1 VPDLVDEGGED
12 AEQPGPRRAVADPRA
27 NLVES
32 AGAGLDF
39 TGRVGQGSPQ
49 RLFKTVV
56 PR

>member
-1 VPDLVDEGGED
+1 MPDPIEKAEED

-32 AGAGLDF
+32 VGTGLEL
-39 TGRVGQGSPQ
+39 TGYVGQGPPQ

-56 PR
+56 LG

>member
-1 VPDLVDEGGED
+1 VPDPVDEAGED
-12 AEQPGPRRAVADPRA
+12 AEQPGPWKAVADPRA
-27 NLVES
+27 DLVES
-32 AGAGLDF
+32 VGAGLDF

>member
-1 VPDLVDEGGED
+1 VPDPVDKAGED
-12 AEQPGPRRAVADPRA
+12 AEQPGPWKAVADPRA
-27 NLVES
+27 DLVES
-32 AGAGLDF
+32 VGAGLDF